1 MKEDV
6 LFRKTPFGGFKREE
20 VIDYIQKLK
29 QTQMNYKKMLDEKDV
44 LNSNLAD
51 ENEKLKNSDGKYLN
65 IRNEYDEKIALLE
78 EEIADLKIKNDFL
91 SNNAKNYETG
101 EKDIATQVI
110 NKCDEL
116 VETANH
122 TAKELENKAKC
133 KIKQAADMIESNKDM
148 SSDEITDMLNQLV
161 RELDND

>member
-1 MKEDV
+1 VKEDV

-78 EEIADLKIKNDFL
+78 E
-91 SNNAKNYETG
+91 
-101 EKDIATQVI
+101 
-110 NKCDEL
+110 
-116 VETANH
+116 
-122 TAKELENKAKC
+122 
-133 KIKQAADMIESNKDM
+133 
-148 SSDEITDMLNQLV
+148 
-161 RELDND
+161 